1 MLAAPM
7 ILTRNSET
15 LPSPVYRAI
24 GLMSGT
30 SLDGVDAALIET
42 DGRTHVQ
49 SLGFVTLP
57 YPSALR
63 ERVRAVFGRADDANG
78 EIAVLARDLT
88 DHHLAAILSLL
99 VQTGMQVDEI
109 DIIGF
114 HGQTIT
120 HLPHQGLTWQ
130 IGDPDYLAATLA
142 RPVVFDFRV
151 DDVAA
156 GGQGAPLIP
165 IYHQALVTRANLPRP
180 IALLN
185 LGGVGNITYMG
196 AGDDELIAFDTGPG
210 NALIDDLMLKREGV
224 SFDQG
229 GAVGLQGKIHD
240 DLIERWL
247 QQPFFKAPPPKS
259 LDRNEFNVR
268 ETDRLSVADGA
279 ATLAAFTARSVRAAF
294 HHLPDMPKHLL
305 VTGGGRHNAA
315 IMQELN
321 RCLNIPVESVDSYR
335 LNGDA
340 LEAEGFA
347 YMAVRRLE
355 NLPISFPGTTGAPKP
370 MVGGKIYGV

>member
-1 MLAAPM
+1 M
-7 ILTRNSET
+7 ILTRNPEN

-42 DGRTHVQ
+42 DGRAHVRA
-49 SLGFVTLP
+49 LGFVTLP
-57 YPSALR
+57 YPAGFR
-63 ERVRAVFGRADDANG
+63 DRVRSVFGQTDDPNG
-78 EIAVLARDLT
+78 TIKTLARDLT

-99 VQTGMQVDEI
+99 VQTGTQADEV

-120 HLPHQGLTWQ
+120 HLPDLGFTWQ
-130 IGDPDYLAATLA
+130 IGDPDHLAATIG

-165 IYHQALVTRANLPRP
+165 IYHQALMSRAGLLRP

-196 AGDDELIAFDTGPG
+196 EGDDDLVAFDTGPG
-210 NALIDDLMLKREGV
+210 NALIDDLMLKRLNL
-224 SFDQG
+224 SYDHG
-229 GAVGLQGKIHD
+229 GETGLSGKVHD
-240 DLIERWL
+240 DLIDRWL
-247 QQPFFKAPPPKS
+247 AQPFFNARPPKS
-259 LDRNEFNVR
+259 LDRNDFKLADV
-268 ETDRLSVADGA
+268 DGLSTADAA
-279 ATLAAFTARSVRAAF
+279 ATLAAFTARSVAAAF
-294 HHLPDMPKHLL
+294 RHLPQMPKLLL
-305 VTGGGRHNAA
+305 VTGGGRHNAK
-315 IMQELN
+315 IMQELS
-321 RCLNIPVESVDSYR
+321 RCLNVPVETVDSYK

-370 MVGGKIYGV
+370 MVGGKVYGV